1 MLTGAA
7 ADLFK
12 LSTGLDDEAM
22 AKLHPGLEKLYRNI
36 PKSTA
41 YQLVAEVVKSQ
52 ACFAGIEVGNRLVF
66 DPFLNPQKSTGNM
79 CPKALLPVL
88 LEINALWETTMEWAE
103 SGKEELPEI
112 VWRNVRCLDPGLEDG
127 GVGGV
132 VYTIHSEKIAT

>member
-12 LSTGLDDEAM
+12 FSTRLDDKAM
-22 AKLHPGLEKLYRNI
+22 AKLHPGLEKLYNNI
-36 PKSTA
+36 PKTMA
-41 YQLVAEVVKSQ
+41 YQIVAEVVKSE
-52 ACFAGIEVGNRLVF
+52 ACFAGVEVGNRLVF

-88 LEINALWETTMEWAE
+88 LEINALWEMTMEWAE

-127 GVGGV
+127 GTGGV
-132 VYTIHSEKIAT
+132 VYTIYAEKIPT

>member
-12 LSTGLDDEAM
+12 VSTGLDEEAM

-36 PKSTA
+36 AKTA
-41 YQLVAEVVKSQ
+41 GYQTIAEVVKSQ
-52 ACFAGIEVGNRLVF
+52 ACFAGVKVGDRLVF

-79 CPKALLPVL
+79 CPRALLPVL
-88 LEINALWETTMEWAE
+88 LEINSLWETAMEWAE
-103 SGKEELPEI
+103 SGKAELPEI

-132 VYTIHSEKIAT
+132 VYTIHSEKISA

>member
-12 LSTGLDDEAM
+12 FSTGLDDKAM
-22 AKLHPGLEKLYRNI
+22 AKIHPGLEKLYNNI
-36 PKSTA
+36 PKTIG
-41 YQLVAEVVKSQ
+41 YQLVAEVVKSK
-52 ACFAGIEVGNRLVF
+52 ACFAMIEVGNRLVF

-88 LEINALWETTMEWAE
+88 LEINALWEMNMEWAE

-132 VYTIHSEKIAT
+132 VYAIHGEKIPA

>member
-12 LSTGLDDEAM
+12 FSTGLDDKAM
-22 AKLHPGLEKLYRNI
+22 AKLHPGLEKLYNNI
-36 PKSTA
+36 SKTIG
-41 YQLVAEVVKSQ
+41 YQIVAEVVKSE
-52 ACFAGIEVGNRLVF
+52 ACFAAVEVGNKLVF

-88 LEINALWETTMEWAE
+88 LEINALWEMTMEWAE

-112 VWRNVRCLDPGLEDG
+112 VWRNVRCLDPGLGDG

-132 VYTIHSEKIAT
+132 VYTLHSEKIPV